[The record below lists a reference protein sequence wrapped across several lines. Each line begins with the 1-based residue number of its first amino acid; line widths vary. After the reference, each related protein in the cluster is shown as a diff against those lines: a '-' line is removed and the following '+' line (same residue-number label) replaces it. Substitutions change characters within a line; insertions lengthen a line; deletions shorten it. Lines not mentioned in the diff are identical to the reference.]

1 MKLLKINQELMN
13 REINLIR
20 NLFNCRED
28 VFAIHWQKGNKG
40 GYMPA
45 YHYDPYRY
53 RLHKMNG
60 GTFKTFNEKG
70 YLSLTD
76 QQITKHLNGEQL
88 IGIYPLLKDNT
99 SWFIIA
105 DFDKQN
111 WKEESQK
118 FIDICLN
125 KGIPAYLERS
135 KSGNGAHVWIFFD
148 RPYPAMKSRKIFI
161 SILEEGNIF
170 SVFDK
175 SSSFD
180 RLFPN
185 QNFLSGKGLGNL
197 IALPFYKPALEQGN
211 SCFVNEDLKP
221 YKSQWDFLSSIQ
233 KSTTTH
239 LDKIFESLTINSLT
253 SSTAVKLNSNK
264 LHIILNNSVILNRS
278 GVTTELINFLKEELN
293 FANPEYFIKKKTN
306 KSTWDTKR
314 YFKFIEETENEI
326 IIPRGFVG
334 RLIRYCKQGKIDF
347 EFLDERKKLSLIKF
361 ATNIIL
367 RPHQNIAI
375 EATAKKD
382 FGVITAPPG
391 SGKTVIGLKIIAKK
405 EQPAL
410 IIVHRKQLLEQWIE
424 RIQAFFGIPKN
435 EIGKIG
441 QGKAKIGKTI
451 TVAMI
456 QSLGK
461 QLEKQEIEGLN
472 RRFGIIIIDECHHV
486 PAETFGKTIS
496 KLSTYYQYG
505 LTATPFRKGSDGKQ
519 IFIHLGEIIADIK
532 PEEIKNYKRARINIR
547 ETTLDI
553 PFNSKTDTFETL
565 SKVLVHDSTRNKLI
579 LSDVRDELNN
589 RKKVVIITERKE
601 HIDTL
606 YQLLKQSFETITLSG
621 EDSESGRKAKWKIL
635 NEGNYQ
641 ALITTGQSFGEGTDL
656 PNASCLFLVYP
667 FSFKGKLVQYIG
679 RVQRSEI
686 TPVIYDYRDQK
697 IDYLNKLFLKRNA
710 YYRHFDRQA
719 SLFEE
724 SENVEEVSKKVI
736 SIKEKIKIPID
747 RLDFRYGAITFN
759 YKTVK
764 IPIELEFEIENDEIR
779 PEFDVLKP
787 YFVKF
792 LKSKNVEVNIFAE
805 ILNGKVIS
813 QIADSKDLE
822 MINREIIESVKFRF
836 TEKSILQKKHLTEIN
851 ENLLDLDHLQEE
863 KGSSLYKSEE
873 ELLNALL
880 LNKEVKHFRQLRYLA
895 TKHDRTMLKL
905 RFVLNPFSF
914 VFLLTGKE
922 QYHIILETLD
932 TEEATYIWHIDKN
945 KNVLSE
951 KLRTIDLD
959 LNIIRNNGR
968 QSFLESKPQNFSRL
982 IHDYSDN
989 RKGFILWKDLL
1000 EERLV

>member
-1 MKLLKINQELMN
+1 MN

-28 VFAIHWQKGNKG
+28 VFAMHWQKGSKS

-45 YHYDPYRY
+45 YHYDPYKY
-53 RLHKMNG
+53 RLHKING
-60 GTFKTFNEKG
+60 GTFKTFNEKN
-70 YLSLTD
+70 YLTLTD

-99 SWFIIA
+99 SWFIVA

-111 WKEESQK
+111 WKEESQT
-118 FIDICLN
+118 FIDICLD
-125 KGIPAYLERS
+125 KGISAYLERS

-148 RPYPAMKSRKIFI
+148 QAYPAIKSRKIFI

-197 IALPFYKPALEQGN
+197 IALPFYKPTLEQGN
-211 SCFVNEDLKP
+211 SCFVDNNLKP
-221 YKSQWDFLSSIQ
+221 HENQWDFLSSIQ
-233 KSTTTH
+233 KVTTTH
-239 LDKIFESLTINSLT
+239 LDKIFESLAIDNLA
-253 SSTAVKLNSNK
+253 SSVTEKLNSNK
-264 LHIILNNSVILNRS
+264 LHITLNSSVIINRS
-278 GVTTELINFLKEELN
+278 GITPELINFLKEELN
-293 FANPEYFIKKKTN
+293 FANPEYFIKKKTS

-314 YFKFIEETENEI
+314 YFRFIEETENEI

-334 RLIRYCKQGKIDF
+334 RLIQYCKQGKIDF
-347 EFLDERKKLSLIKF
+347 EFLDKRVKF
-361 ATNIIL
+361 PLTKFSTNIIL

-375 EATAKKD
+375 EATVKKD
-382 FGVITAPPG
+382 FGVITAPSG

-405 EQPAL
+405 QQPAL

-441 QGKAKIGKTI
+441 QGKAKVGKTI

-461 QLEKQEIEGLN
+461 QLEKQEIEGLAK
-472 RRFGIIIIDECHHV
+472 RFGIIIIDECHHV
-486 PAETFGKTIS
+486 PAETFRKTIS
-496 KLSTYYQYG
+496 RLSTYYQYG

-519 IFIHLGEIIADIK
+519 IFIHLGRIIADIK
-532 PEEIKNYKRARINIR
+532 PEEIENYKRSRINIR
-547 ETTLDI
+547 ETSLDI

-579 LSDVRDELNN
+579 LSDVRNELNR

-621 EDSESGRKAKWKIL
+621 EDSESNRKAKWKVL

-641 ALITTGQSFGEGTDL
+641 ALITTGQFFGEGTDL
-656 PNASCLFLVYP
+656 PNASCVFLVYP

-686 TPVIYDYRDQK
+686 TPVIYDYRDYK
-697 IDYLNKLFLKRNA
+697 IDYLNKLFLKRNT

-724 SENVEEVSKKVI
+724 SENIEEISKNVI
-736 SIKEKIKIPID
+736 SVKEIIKTPID
-747 RLDFRYGAITFN
+747 RLDFRYGAIAFK
-759 YKTVK
+759 YKIAK

-787 YFVKF
+787 YFSKF
-792 LKSKNVEVNIFAE
+792 LKSKNVEANIFAE

-836 TEKSILQKKHLTEIN
+836 TEKTILHKKHSIETDK
-851 ENLLDLDHLQEE
+851 NLLDLECLQQGN
-863 KGSSLYKSEE
+863 GSFLYKSEE
-873 ELLNALL
+873 ELLNSALQ
-880 LNKEVKHFRQLRYLA
+880 NKEVKHFRQLRYLA
-895 TKHDRTMLKL
+895 TKHDSTVLKL
-905 RFVLNPFSF
+905 RFVLSPFSF
-914 VFLLTGKE
+914 VFLLTGKD
-922 QYHIILETLD
+922 QYHIILETLN
-932 TEEATYIWHIDKN
+932 TEEATYIWHIEKN
-945 KNVLSE
+945 KNMLSK
-951 KLRTIDLD
+951 KLRAIDHD
-959 LNIIRNNGR
+959 LNMIRNNGR
-968 QSFLESKPQNFSRL
+968 QSFLESKPENFSRL
-982 IHDYSDN
+982 IHDYSDR
-989 RKGFILWKDLL
+989 RKGFILWKDLV